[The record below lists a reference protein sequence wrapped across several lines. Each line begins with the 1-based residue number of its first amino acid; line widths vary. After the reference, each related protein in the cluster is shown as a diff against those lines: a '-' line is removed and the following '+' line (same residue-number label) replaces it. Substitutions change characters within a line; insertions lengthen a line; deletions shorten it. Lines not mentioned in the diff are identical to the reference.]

1 MLLTLKATGDEFVF
15 LILRICATSTV
26 KGPDRSVRQMRIPE
40 RRRCYATKHT
50 AEAELLG
57 LDFDGH
63 DGQFSVGLG
72 EGSKC
77 VASLRGLYE
86 GCGWRNI
93 QFLDRCCSSL
103 VWAWTEITDAVGKKT
118 GQVLGVVHTWKGV
131 SFRRKGRGVFF
142 GLLACTAGGGFVL
155 YGILGLN
162 LQVGLS
168 SGS

>member
-72 EGSKC
+72 KDRS
-77 VASLRGLYE
+77 VLRVFGGFTKGVVGE
-86 GCGWRNI
+86 I
-93 QFLDRCCSSL
+93 SSFLDRCCSSL

-131 SFRRKGRGVFF
+131 SFRRKGRGVFI

>member
-72 EGSKC
+72 KDRS
-77 VASLRGLYE
+77 VLRVFGGFTKGVVGE
-86 GCGWRNI
+86 I
-93 QFLDRCCSSL
+93 SSSL
-103 VWAWTEITDAVGKKT
+103 IDVVRVW
-118 GQVLGVVHTWKGV
+118 
-131 SFRRKGRGVFF
+131 FGRGQKSRMRSGKRRGKSW
-142 GLLACTAGGGFVL
+142 GLSTRGKGFLSDERAGGCFLACWRAQLAVDSFFTG
-155 YGILGLN
+155 Y
-162 LQVGLS
+162 
-168 SGS
+168 